1 MTFTPIATN
10 RVLGLVFQRHE
21 QRPILARPETE
32 ADRDSLGVVLAEAA
46 VKLIAAGELW
56 EFDDD
61 LPIGGKI
68 HRLDLRPRL
77 GLEVRVRRE
86 PRRDDDRFAWCVV
99 GGAVSAAEDEQ
110 DKEGGATHQ

>member
-10 RVLGLVFQRHE
+10 RVLGLVFQRHK
-21 QRPILARPETE
+21 QRSILAWPEAE
-32 ADRDSLGVVLAEAA
+32 ADRDPLGVVLAEAA
-46 VKLIAAGELW
+46 VKLIATGELG

-61 LPIGGKI
+61 LPTIG
-68 HRLDLRPRL
+68 HSRRHDLHPCFRLELRVC
-77 GLEVRVRRE
+77 GE